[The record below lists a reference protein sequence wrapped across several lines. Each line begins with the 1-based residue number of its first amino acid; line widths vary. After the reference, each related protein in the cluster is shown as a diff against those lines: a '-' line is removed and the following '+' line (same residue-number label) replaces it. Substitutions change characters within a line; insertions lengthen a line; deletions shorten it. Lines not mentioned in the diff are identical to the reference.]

1 MGGGGKGGHKFI
13 FFWKIAGLRPAIFSG
28 TPRNFDWNSEIL
40 SIGGQ
45 GSPPWGVLG
54 TKGIKLLLLC
64 YSGPLKI
71 KKSFLFHLLPVTL
84 RKTVEN
90 PNFAKILRFL
100 VEKGGSQAGVY
111 PISTPAGSR
120 RVPLLLTPLFLLGK
134 RKITAQSGFPTVSRN
149 CNWKKVKQ
157 KTIS

>member
-1 MGGGGKGGHKFI
+1 MGVRV
-13 FFWKIAGLRPAIFSG
+13 A
-28 TPRNFDWNSEIL
+28 
-40 SIGGQ
+40 
-45 GSPPWGVLG
+45 PPWGVLG

-64 YSGPLKI
+64 YSGPLKS

-84 RKTVEN
+84 RKTVEK

-120 RVPLLLTPLFLLGK
+120 RVPLLSTPLFLLGK

-157 KTIS
+157 KTISSKQSVAILTFVWFQFEMY

>member
-1 MGGGGKGGHKFI
+1 MELLETLIKRVKYFQLGI
-13 FFWKIAGLRPAIFSG
+13 WIA
-28 TPRNFDWNSEIL
+28 
-40 SIGGQ
+40 
-45 GSPPWGVLG
+45 SPGWLHGN
-54 TKGIKLLLLC
+54 KGIKLLLSFS
-64 YSGPLKI
+64 SGPLKI

-84 RKTVEN
+84 RKTVEK
-90 PNFAKILRFL
+90 PNFAKILCFL

-157 KTIS
+157 KTIPTALGLL

>member
-1 MGGGGKGGHKFI
+1 MELLETLIKRLKYFQLGVRV
-13 FFWKIAGLRPAIFSG
+13 A
-28 TPRNFDWNSEIL
+28 PR
-40 SIGGQ
+40 
-45 GSPPWGVLG
+45 GVLG

-64 YSGPLKI
+64 YSGPLKS

-84 RKTVEN
+84 RKTVEK

-120 RVPLLLTPLFLLGK
+120 RVPLLSTPLFLLGK

-157 KTIS
+157 KTIVCLLTLHTVLFKNT

>member
-1 MGGGGKGGHKFI
+1 MELLETLI
-13 FFWKIAGLRPAIFSG
+13 KIVKYFQLGVRVA
-28 TPRNFDWNSEIL
+28 
-40 SIGGQ
+40 
-45 GSPPWGVLG
+45 PPGGVLG

-64 YSGPLKI
+64 HSGPLKS

-84 RKTVEN
+84 RKTVEK

-120 RVPLLLTPLFLLGK
+120 RVPLLSTPLFLLGK

-157 KTIS
+157 KTTVSAPIQRHS